1 MITPIDSFDPI
12 NFRHFLHQYP
22 ELSHHERQTADVI
35 NQQLRQ
41 FGLVPKADLGGHGI
55 VVEFDSKNP
64 GETSLFRADFDALPI
79 HENACHHYASRH
91 SGIMH
96 ACGHDGHTASL
107 MMVAKYL
114 CTHPPVTG
122 RVLLLFQPAEET
134 GSGATAMLQE
144 PWLAQQHIDNVFAYH
159 NLPGYPLNTVVI
171 KPNTFACASTGVS
184 IELFG
189 KTSHAAK
196 PENGVAPTYAMM
208 ETIKLI
214 QQLPEQFPD
223 VFALTTVVHAS
234 LGETAQGKATF
245 GTAPGYAKVL
255 ATLRSDSSETLLMM
269 KSLIEQQIATQ
280 CQQEQLGLKVSWQEW
295 FNAAVNSQPHCQQV
309 IHQARGLGLPVNIV
323 EEPMRWSEDVAEFLA
338 KWPGAMFCLGSGEQ
352 HPQLHNP
359 DYDFPDAL
367 IATASQLF
375 CALIEEKH
383 GNMSDMP
390 ID

>member
-22 ELSHHERQTADVI
+22 ELSHHERQTAALI
-35 NQQLRQ
+35 CQQLRQ
-41 FGLVPKADLGGHGI
+41 FGLAPKTDLGGHGI
-55 VVEFDSKNP
+55 VVKFDSNNP

-79 HENACHHYASRH
+79 HEQACHHYASCH

-114 CTHPPVTG
+114 CLHPPITG
-122 RVLLLFQPAEET
+122 KVLLLFQPAEET
-134 GSGATAMLQE
+134 GTGAAAMLQE

-159 NLPGYPLNTVVI
+159 NLPGYPLNTLVI
-171 KPNTFACASTGVS
+171 KPNTFACASTGVT

-196 PENGVAPTYAMM
+196 PEDGLAPTLAMT
-208 ETIKLI
+208 EAIKLI
-214 QQLPEQFPD
+214 QHLPEQFPD
-223 VFALTTVVHAS
+223 VFTLTTVVHAS
-234 LGETAQGKATF
+234 LAATAQGETGF

-255 ATLRSDSSETLLMM
+255 ATLRSDNSHTLFAM
-269 KSLIEQQIATQ
+269 KSLIEQQIAAL
-280 CQQEQLGLKVSWQEW
+280 CQQEQLGLEVSWQEW

-309 IHQARGLGLPVNIV
+309 IRQARLLALPVNII

-338 KWPGAMFCLGSGEQ
+338 KWPGALFCLGSGEQ

-359 DYDFPDAL
+359 DYDFPDEL

-375 CALIEEKH
+375 CALIKDKH
-383 GNMSDMP
+383 SNVSEMAVD
-390 ID
+390 

>member
-1 MITPIDSFDPI
+1 MITPINSFDPI
-12 NFRHFLHQYP
+12 NFRRFLHQYP
-22 ELSHHERQTADVI
+22 ELSHHEHQTAELI
-35 NQQLRQ
+35 SQQLCQ
-41 FGLVPKADLGGHGI
+41 FGLSPKTGLGGHGI
-55 VVEFDSKNP
+55 VVEFDSGKP

-79 HENACHHYASRH
+79 HEQACHHYASCY

-114 CTHPPVTG
+114 CAHPPASG
-122 RVLLLFQPAEET
+122 KILLLFQPAEET
-134 GSGATAMLQE
+134 GAGAAAMLQE

-171 KPNTFACASTGVS
+171 KPATFACASTGVT

-196 PENGVAPTYAMM
+196 PEDGLPPTLAMT
-208 ETIKLI
+208 ETIKLL
-214 QQLPEQFPD
+214 QSLPQQFPE
-223 VFALTTVVHAS
+223 VFTLTTVVHAS
-234 LGETAQGKATF
+234 LGATAQGEAAF

-255 ATLRSDSSETLLMM
+255 ATLRSDNSQTLLAMR
-269 KSLIEQQIATQ
+269 SLIEQQVAKL
-280 CQQEQLGLKVSWQEW
+280 CEQERLSVEISWQEW
-295 FNAAVNSQPHCQQV
+295 FNAAVNSYPHCQQV
-309 IHQARGLGLPVNIV
+309 IAKAGSLGLPVNII

-338 KWPGAMFCLGSGEQ
+338 KWPGVLFCLGSGED

-359 DYDFPDAL
+359 NYDFPDAL

-383 GNMSDMP
+383 DNVRDM
-390 ID
+390 IGD